1 MTDLDAR
8 LLHVMQDLF
17 ENDQLDD
24 TVSQQNCEAWDSL
37 LHLRLVV
44 ALEDVF
50 HVILEPEEISE
61 MRDFKS
67 ILSILEKKNG

>member
-44 ALEDVF
+44 ALEDAF
-50 HVILEPEEISE
+50 HVILEPEDISE
-61 MRDFKS
+61 MQDFKS
-67 ILSILEKKNG
+67 ILAILEKKIG

>member
-1 MTDLDAR
+1 MTELEAS

-17 ENDQLDD
+17 ENDQLDN

-44 ALEDVF
+44 ALEDAF
-50 HVILEPEEISE
+50 QVILEPEDISE
-61 MRDFKS
+61 MQDFKS
-67 ILSILEKKNG
+67 ILSILEKKIG